1 VRAATGG
8 GWLTLGLA
16 LLPIGSPLAAQDSV
30 ATAPVVTTPAP
41 DSTQPAAAP
50 APSAPRPDSLVR
62 RPRPSPLG
70 SLWRSFLIPGWGQ
83 ARLGRNLTAAV
94 FVTTEGICLG
104 MTLKAEQERRWLRSM
119 NDPRGESKAKEA
131 QDWLVLLVFNHLI
144 SGLEAFAA
152 AHLAN
157 FPGDLGLEV
166 APSPSGLHAEVTL
179 PLPRP

>member
-1 VRAATGG
+1 MRPAAPRV
-8 GWLTLGLA
+8 WLTLGLA
-16 LLPIGSPLAAQDSV
+16 LLPIGAPLAAQDSV
-30 ATAPVVTTPAP
+30 AIAPAVPVPAP
-41 DSTQPAAAP
+41 DTTKS

-62 RPRPSPLG
+62 RPHVSPLG
-70 SLWRSFLIPGWGQ
+70 ALWRSFLIPGWGQ
-83 ARLGRNLTAAV
+83 ARLGRNVTAAV

-104 MTLKAEQERRWLRSM
+104 MTLKAEQERKWLRAM

>member
-1 VRAATGG
+1 MRPAAPRV
-8 GWLTLGLA
+8 WLTLGLA
-16 LLPIGSPLAAQDSV
+16 LLPIGAPLAAQDSV
-30 ATAPVVTTPAP
+30 ATAPAVPVPAP
-41 DSTQPAAAP
+41 DTTKS

-62 RPRPSPLG
+62 RPHVSPLG
-70 SLWRSFLIPGWGQ
+70 ALWRSFLIPGWGQ
-83 ARLGRNLTAAV
+83 ARLGRNVTAAV

-104 MTLKAEQERRWLRSM
+104 MTLKAEQERKWLRAM